1 MIKFG
6 KWIAKH
12 KVIIVI
18 ISMLLLIP
26 SFLGMAATRV
36 NYDILSYLPESLE
49 TVEGQ
54 DIMVDEFGMGAFSM
68 VVVEDMELKDV
79 AALKEK
85 FQNVEHVKDVLWY
98 DSVADLSIPVSMI
111 PEKFKDGFFNDD
123 ATMMIALFDNTTS
136 SDAAMEAVSDMRK
149 IANEQ
154 CFISGMSGVVTD
166 IKNLALEEMPIY
178 VVIAACLSLLVLL
191 LAMDSL
197 VIPVLFLL
205 SVGLAVVYNLGTN
218 IFFGEVCYITK
229 SLTAVLQL
237 GVTMDYSI
245 FLLNSFEAYKKK
257 YDSKDRA
264 MAHAI
269 ADTFKSVAGSSVTTI
284 AGFLALC
291 VMTFALGRDMGIVM
305 AKGVVIGVICCI
317 TTLPAMILVFDGV
330 IEKTKHKPLVKS
342 LDKASGFITKHYK
355 VWLLVFLV
363 MLYPAVYGNNH
374 TQIYYN
380 IDKSLPA
387 TLDSNVS
394 NEKLKEDFDMS
405 TVHMIL
411 LKNGLDSKEKTQ
423 MLDQIDKV
431 DGVKWSLGM
440 NSLIGPTFPESMI
453 PSNIK
458 KMLQSDN
465 YEVQFICSEYSSAT
479 DECNAQLD
487 AIQKIVKKYSPE
499 SMVIGE
505 APLMKD
511 LQDTTNVDLQRVNIL
526 SMAAI
531 FLIILFVFKSISLP
545 FILLF
550 VIEFAI
556 FVNMAIPYY
565 QGVTLPFVASI
576 VIGAIQLGATVDYA
590 ILMTSRYQKERR
602 KGFGKKEAVMN
613 AHKACALSIMTS
625 GFSFFAATFGV
636 AWYSKVDMIGAIC
649 TLLSRG
655 ALISMACVIFILP
668 AMFIIFD
675 KVICKTSIDFL
686 GEKANQLVQDEAGAP
701 GTGQAAFPGNSS
713 ERAAGLLGLLGD
725 RRKAR
730 KPVSHRKRCVLCV
743 HAGHGRSLGAICA
756 ANHGKTWR

>member
-1 MIKFG
+1 MKKIVNKEDMMIKVG

-12 KVIIVI
+12 KVLIVL
-18 ISMLLLIP
+18 ISMILLIP
-26 SFLGMAATRV
+26 SVIGMAATRV
-36 NYDILSYLPESLE
+36 NYDILSYLPDSLE

-68 VVVEDMELKDV
+68 VVVEDMDLKDV

-85 FQNVEHVKDVLWY
+85 FQDVEHVKDVLWY

-111 PEKFKDGFFNDD
+111 PDKFKDAFFNGD

-136 SDAAMEAVSDMRK
+136 SDAAMEAVTDMRK

-166 IKNLALEEMPIY
+166 IKNIALEEMPIY
-178 VVIAACLSLLVLL
+178 VVIAAGLSLLVLL

-197 VIPVLFLL
+197 VVPILFLL
-205 SVGLAVVYNLGTN
+205 SVGLAVLYNLGSN
-218 IFFGEVCYITK
+218 IFLGQVCYITK

-257 YDSKDRA
+257 YDEKERA

-305 AKGVVIGVICCI
+305 AKGVVIGVVCCV
-317 TTLPAMILVFDGV
+317 TVLPAMILVFDKA
-330 IEKTKHKPLVKS
+330 IEKTKHKALLPNM
-342 LDKASGFITKHYK
+342 DKASGFITKHYK
-355 VWLLVFLV
+355 VWLIVFLV
-363 MLYPAVYGNNH
+363 LLYPAIYGNNH

-387 TLDSNVS
+387 TLESNVA
-394 NEKLKEDFDMS
+394 NDKLKEDFDMS
-405 TVHMIL
+405 TMHMIL
-411 LKNGLDSKEKTQ
+411 LRNGLDSKQKTQ
-423 MLDQIDKV
+423 MLDKIDEI

-440 NSLIGPTFPESMI
+440 NSLIGPSFPESMI
-453 PSNIK
+453 PSNVRE
-458 KMLQSDN
+458 MLESDN
-465 YEVQFICSEYSSAT
+465 YEVQFVCSEYSSAT
-479 DECNAQLD
+479 DECNAQL
-487 AIQKIVKKYSPE
+487 ASIQKIVKEYSPD

-511 LQDTTNVDLQRVNIL
+511 LQDTTDVDLQRVNIL

-531 FLIILFVFKSISLP
+531 FVIILFVFKSISLP
-545 FILLF
+545 FVLLA

-556 FVNMAIPYY
+556 YVNMAIPYY

-590 ILMTSRYQKERR
+590 ILMTSNYQKQRHLG
-602 KGFGKKEAVMN
+602 KTKKESISI
-613 AHKACALSIMTS
+613 AHKFSMKSIIVS
-625 GFSFFAATFGV
+625 GCSFFAATFGV
-636 AWYSKVDMIGAIC
+636 ALYSQVDMIGSIC
-649 TLLSRG
+649 TLLARG
-655 ALISMACVIFILP
+655 AVISTVVVLLVLP
-668 AMFIIFD
+668 AMFMVFDPIIVRTSKGFLPD
-675 KVICKTSIDFL
+675 KK
-686 GEKANQLVQDEAGAP
+686 
-701 GTGQAAFPGNSS
+701 
-713 ERAAGLLGLLGD
+713 
-725 RRKAR
+725 
-730 KPVSHRKRCVLCV
+730 
-743 HAGHGRSLGAICA
+743 
-756 ANHGKTWR
+756 

>member
-12 KVIIVI
+12 KVLIVI

-36 NYDILSYLPESLE
+36 NYDILSYLPDSLE

-79 AALKEK
+79 AKLKEK
-85 FQNVEHVKDVLWY
+85 FQDVEHVKDVLWY

-111 PEKFKDGFFNDD
+111 PAKFKEGFFNGD
-123 ATMMIALFDNTTS
+123 ATMMIALFDDTTS
-136 SDAAMEAVSDMRK
+136 SDAAMEAVTDMRK

-166 IKNLALEEMPIY
+166 IKNIALQEMPIY

-205 SVGLAVVYNLGTN
+205 SVGLAVVYNLGSN

-257 YDSKDRA
+257 YDAKDRA

-305 AKGVVIGVICCI
+305 AKGVVIGVICCV
-317 TTLPAMILVFDGV
+317 TVLPAMILVFDGV
-330 IEKTKHKPLVKS
+330 IEKTKHKPLIRS
-342 LDKASGFITKHYK
+342 MDKPSGFITKHYK
-355 VWLLVFLV
+355 VWLLIFLIL
-363 MLYPAVYGNNH
+363 LYPAVYGNNH

-394 NEKLKEDFDMS
+394 NKKLKEDFDMS
-405 TVHMIL
+405 TVHMVL

-458 KMLQSDN
+458 EMLQSDN

-487 AIQKIVKKYSPE
+487 EIQKIVKKYSPE

-511 LQDTTNVDLQRVNIL
+511 LQDTTDVDLQRVNIL

-531 FLIILFVFKSISLP
+531 FVIILFVFKSISLP
-545 FILLF
+545 FILLA

-590 ILMTSRYQKERR
+590 ILMTSNYQKQRHLG
-602 KGFGKKEAVMN
+602 KTKKEAISI
-613 AHKACALSIMTS
+613 AHKFSMKSIIVS
-625 GFSFFAATFGV
+625 GCSFFAATFGV
-636 AWYSKVDMIGAIC
+636 ALYSKVDMIGAIC
-649 TLLSRG
+649 TLLARG
-655 ALISMACVIFILP
+655 AVISTIVVLLVLP
-668 AMFIIFD
+668 AMFMVFDPIIVHTSKGFLPD
-675 KVICKTSIDFL
+675 KK
-686 GEKANQLVQDEAGAP
+686 
-701 GTGQAAFPGNSS
+701 
-713 ERAAGLLGLLGD
+713 
-725 RRKAR
+725 
-730 KPVSHRKRCVLCV
+730 
-743 HAGHGRSLGAICA
+743 
-756 ANHGKTWR
+756 